1 MAVLCGTGKDKG
13 DGMTE
18 EEAKRIILD
27 DPAGNIIK
35 RMEAIAVARSI
46 LGEDCTMK
54 EIWRWA
60 EGNVN
65 NQTEAE

>member
-1 MAVLCGTGKDKG
+1 
-13 DGMTE
+13 MTE

-27 DPAGNIIK
+27 DPEGNIIK
-35 RMEAIAVARSI
+35 RMEAIAVARSV
-46 LGEDCTMK
+46 LGEDCTMG

-60 EGNVN
+60 EGNVG